1 MSLPESIHLEI
12 VTPEQRLVNE
22 VVDEVVLP
30 GSEGSLG
37 VLPGHTPLL
46 TTLGIG
52 ELMYRRGTARRFL
65 AIAWGFAEVLPDR
78 VSVLAEI
85 AERAEGIDRERALKA
100 RDRAGTAD
108 LDLWRRR
115 FAIGS
120 TDDADAIMRRCAEDA
135 AALPRCPRCG
145 DDEDGGRMVNDKCN
159 VCGHRQQDEDDENE
173 IAEPDIERKIHEA

>member
-1 MSLPESIHLEI
+1 MPLPESIHLEI
-12 VTPEQRLVNE
+12 VTPEQRLANE

-52 ELMYRRGTARRFL
+52 ELMYRRGTTSHRV

-85 AERAEGIDRERALKA
+85 AERADGIDRDRAMKA
-100 RDRAGTAD
+100 RDRAVARLRGRSPDTDFARAQTA
-108 LDLWRRR
+108 LQK
-115 FAIGS
+115 AIIRIQIASGVG
-120 TDDADAIMRRCAEDA
+120 
-135 AALPRCPRCG
+135 P
-145 DDEDGGRMVNDKCN
+145 
-159 VCGHRQQDEDDENE
+159 NE
-173 IAEPDIERKIHEA
+173 AS